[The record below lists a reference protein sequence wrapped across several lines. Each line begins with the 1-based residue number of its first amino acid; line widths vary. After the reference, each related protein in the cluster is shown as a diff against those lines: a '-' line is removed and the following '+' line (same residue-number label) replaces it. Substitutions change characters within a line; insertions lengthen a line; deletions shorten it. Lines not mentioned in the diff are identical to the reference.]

1 MPKWL
6 IGSPISDHLTYL
18 FLGCGTG
25 AVIGS
30 VAIGLVLTHR
40 ASGILNLAH
49 AAMGM
54 YIAVAFYE
62 LRSTGD
68 LILPILGLP
77 DRLPIVPKPTVATAM
92 VACLVLAAVMGGLI
106 FFFVVRPL
114 RNSPP
119 LSALVASLGLLIY
132 LMEIVRLRI
141 GSQGATGLVIDGIL
155 PNSLIQIGE
164 TRLNQDRIWLVA
176 ITFALALFFATI
188 YRFTKFGRESRAVA
202 ENERGASLL
211 GISSKKI
218 GLTNWVLA
226 SMVAGFLMILAGP
239 ATRLDVNASSFLIVP
254 ALAAALLAKLNSFLM
269 AAFAGLCIGML
280 QSELMNIQVEW
291 SWLPDVG
298 IQQGVPLLI
307 ILIVLAVWGET
318 LPLRGTESST
328 YLPRVSDLKKLPY
341 KPFLIII
348 AAGVVTLFSGSEWRL
363 AIAVSGC
370 VAIIACSVVTLTGF
384 VGQLSLSTYAFAG
397 IAAFMTARLDILPFP
412 VAPILAALFAVL
424 VGIAVGLLAVRVRGL
439 QLAVATLAS
448 SVAIEELLFRWPW
461 LTGGD
466 FGTRMPV
473 PSLFGLDM
481 SISAKGADYPRH
493 SFVILVL
500 ATLVLCLILLFS
512 VRNGITGR
520 QWLAVR
526 GNERAASSIGINVAR
541 AKLTAFGL
549 SAFIAGV
556 GGSLIAY
563 QRQIVSARSFGLF
576 DSMIVIAIV
585 YLAGIVTPSGA
596 VLAGVLA
603 SGGVLTVLLGQFSDS
618 GSANQMAFSG
628 LLLLFA
634 AIRLPRGMLGIEI
647 KKNRVKSIFLAQG

>member
-1 MPKWL
+1 L
-6 IGSPISDHLTYL
+6 IGNPISAHLTYL

-30 VAIGLVLTHR
+30 IAIGLVLTHR

-77 DRLPIVPKPTVATAM
+77 DRLPIISSPTVATALSVCM
-92 VACLVLAAVMGGLI
+92 ILAAIMGI
-106 FFFVVRPL
+106 FIYFFIIRPL

-132 LMEIVRLRI
+132 LMEIARLRI
-141 GSQGATGLVIDGIL
+141 GAQGATGLVIDGIL
-155 PNSLIQIGE
+155 PTGLIRIGDI
-164 TRLNQDRIWLVA
+164 RINQDRIWLVLVAFCLALLLA
-176 ITFALALFFATI
+176 IT
-188 YRFTKFGRESRAVA
+188 YRYTRFGRESRAVA
-202 ENERGASLL
+202 ENERGAYLL

-218 GLTNWVLA
+218 GVINWILA
-226 SMVAGFLMILAGP
+226 SMSSGFLMILAGP
-239 ATRLDVNASSFLIVP
+239 ATRLDVNAASFLIVP
-254 ALAAALLAKLNSFLM
+254 ALAAALLARLTSFLM
-269 AAFAGLCIGML
+269 AAFAGLWIGML

-291 SWLPDVG
+291 SWLPDIG

-307 ILIVLAVWGET
+307 ILIVLAFWGDT
-318 LPLRGTESST
+318 LPLRGTELST
-328 YLPRVSDLKKLPY
+328 YLPKVPDIKSIPA
-341 KPFLIII
+341 KPFIFLI
-348 AAGVVTLFSGSEWRL
+348 AAVVVTLLTGSEWRL
-363 AIAVSGC
+363 AIAISGC
-370 VAIIACSVVTLTGF
+370 VAIISSSVVVITGF
-384 VGQLSLSTYAFAG
+384 VGQVSLATYAFAG
-397 IAAFMTARLDILPFP
+397 IAAFMTARLDVLPFP
-412 VAPILAALFAVL
+412 LAPLIAAFFAVI
-424 VGIAVGLLAVRVRGL
+424 VGVSVGLIAVRVRGL
-439 QLAVATLAS
+439 QLAVATLAA

-466 FGTRMPV
+466 FGTRMPA
-473 PSLFGLDM
+473 PSIFGLDLG
-481 SISAKGADYPRH
+481 ISAVGTDYPRR
-493 SFVILVL
+493 SFVILVIVTL
-500 ATLVLCLILLFS
+500 ALCLFLLFS
-512 VRNGITGR
+512 VRSGITGR

-526 GNERAASSIGINVAR
+526 ANERAASSIGINVAR

-549 SAFIAGV
+549 SAFLAGI
-556 GGSLIAY
+556 GGALIGY

-585 YLAGIVTPSGA
+585 YLAGIAMPSGA

-603 SGGVLTVLLGQFSDS
+603 SGGVLTVVLGQISDS

-628 LLLLFA
+628 LLLLVA
-634 AIRLPRGMLGIEI
+634 AIRLPSGIIGSDFKKTKLKLGVF
-647 KKNRVKSIFLAQG
+647 VKS